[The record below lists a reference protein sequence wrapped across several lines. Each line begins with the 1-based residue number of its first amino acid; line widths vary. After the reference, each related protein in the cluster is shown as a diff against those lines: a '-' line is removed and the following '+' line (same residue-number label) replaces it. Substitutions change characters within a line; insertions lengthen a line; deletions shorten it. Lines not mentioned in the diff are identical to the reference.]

1 MSPLLPHYCRKG
13 IGEGY
18 GAQGSLLLLLLLFL
32 LLYCGYCVVVDVDVD
47 VVGDFDDCFVV
58 RAVVVFAVVVFAA
71 AAEIMKLWTAYIR
84 SISS

>member
-32 LLYCGYCVVVDVDVD
+32 LLYCGYCVVVDVDV
-47 VVGDFDDCFVV
+47 VGDFDDCFVV

-71 AAEIMKLWTAYIR
+71 AAEIMKLWTAYIH